1 MIIRARLVLPMAGP
15 PIENGAIVIAGARVR
30 SAGPWPDAQSH
41 VSGDVIDLGEV
52 VLLPGLINAHC
63 HLDYTGMAGRIS
75 PPRSFADWIKT
86 IVALK
91 AEWSYT
97 EFADSWLRGAE
108 MLLRSGTT
116 TVADVEAVP
125 ELLPDMWQAT
135 PLRVISFRE
144 LINLKGGAVGAPRP
158 SAERLVRETA
168 EQWAALPISY
178 RGSPERRVGLS
189 PHAPYTTS
197 AELLSVAAHE
207 ARKRKWLLTTH
218 VAESEQETDM
228 FMYRHGPLYDWLKSQ
243 RDMSDCGHG
252 SPIHHFEK
260 ADYLGDNLLAVHV
273 NYLWRDDAATL
284 AKYGV
289 SVVHC
294 PRSHAYF
301 RHLFFPRRELAAA
314 GVNICLG
321 TDSLASAAKARGKLP
336 ELNMFTEMRTLQSK
350 EPELAPQA
358 ILEMATV
365 NAAKALKRDGEIG
378 VLCADALADV
388 IAVPF
393 AGRAETVHES
403 LVHFE
408 GPVRA
413 SMIDGQWAFGPN

>member
-15 PIENGAIVIAGARVR
+15 PIEDGAIVIAGERIR
-30 SAGPWPDAQSH
+30 SAGRWADAQPH
-41 VSGDVIDLGEV
+41 AAGDVVDLGEV

-63 HLDYTGMAGRIS
+63 HLDYTGMGGKIS
-75 PPRSFADWIKT
+75 PPRSFADWIKA

-144 LINLKGGAVGAPRP
+144 LINLKNPATAQQ
-158 SAERLVRETA
+158 LVRETA
-168 EQWAALPISY
+168 EQWATLPNS
-178 RGSPERRVGLS
+178 RGGSTDARVGLS

-252 SPIHHFEK
+252 SPIHHLEK

-301 RHLFFPRRELAAA
+301 RHLFFPRRELAGA

-350 EPELAPQA
+350 EPELAPQT
-358 ILEMATV
+358 ILELATV

-378 VLCADALADV
+378 VLRKDALADL

-393 AGRAETVHES
+393 AGPAESVHES
-403 LVHFE
+403 LVQFE
-408 GPVRA
+408 GAVRA
-413 SMIDGQWAFGPN
+413 SMIGGQWAFGPN

>member
-1 MIIRARLVLPMAGP
+1 MILRARLVLPMTGP
-15 PIENGAIVIAGARVR
+15 VIEDGALVTSDERIVTVARWADVQ
-30 SAGPWPDAQSH
+30 PH
-41 VSGDVIDLGEV
+41 VSQKADDLGDV
-52 VLLPGLINAHC
+52 VLLPGLIDAHC
-63 HLDYTGMAGRIS
+63 HLDYTNMAGRIS

-97 EFADSWLRGAE
+97 EFAESWLCGAE

-144 LINLKGGAVGAPRP
+144 LISLKARTT
-158 SAERLVRETA
+158 AEELVRETA
-168 EQWAALPISY
+168 AQWSALPNSEQRI
-178 RGSPERRVGLS
+178 GLS

-197 AELLSVAAHE
+197 AELLSVTAHE

-218 VAESEQETDM
+218 VAESEKEFEM
-228 FMYRHGPLYDWLKSQ
+228 FLYRHGPLYDWLKGQ
-243 RDMSDCGHG
+243 RDMSDCGRG
-252 SPIHHFEK
+252 SPIRHLEQ

-284 AKYGV
+284 GKYGV
-289 SVVHC
+289 NVVHC
-294 PRSHAYF
+294 PRSHEYF
-301 RHLFFPRRELAAA
+301 RHLLFPRRELAEA
-314 GVNICLG
+314 GVNVCLG
-321 TDSLASAAKARGKLP
+321 TDSLASVSKVHGEAPKLSMFAEMKTLARI
-336 ELNMFTEMRTLQSK
+336 
-350 EPELAPQA
+350 EPELAPHT
-358 ILEMATV
+358 ILEMATT
-365 NAAKALKRDGEIG
+365 NAARALKREGELGILREG
-378 VLCADALADV
+378 ARADV

-393 AGRAETVHES
+393 SGRSESVHEA

-408 GPVRA
+408 GPV
-413 SMIDGQWAFGPN
+413 Q

>member
-1 MIIRARLVLPMAGP
+1 MILRARLVLPMAGP
-15 PIENGAIVIAGARVR
+15 PIENGAIVISGERIRSTGAWTDTQAHATGEVV
-30 SAGPWPDAQSH
+30 DM
-41 VSGDVIDLGEV
+41 GEV

-63 HLDYTGMAGRIS
+63 HLDYTGMAGKIS

-97 EFADSWLRGAE
+97 EFAESWLRGAE

-144 LINLKGGAVGAPRP
+144 LINLKNPRT
-158 SAERLVRETA
+158 AEQLVRETA
-168 EQWAALPISY
+168 AKCAALANSDGRI
-178 RGSPERRVGLS
+178 GLS
-189 PHAPYTTS
+189 PHAPYTTNG
-197 AELLSVAAHE
+197 ELLSVAAHE
-207 ARKRKWLLTTH
+207 ARKRGWLLTTH

-228 FMYRHGPLYDWLKSQ
+228 FMYRHGPLYDWLKTQ

-252 SPIHHFEK
+252 SPIHHLERS
-260 ADYLGDNLLAVHV
+260 DYLGNNLLAVHV

-294 PRSHAYF
+294 PRSHDYF

-321 TDSLASAAKARGKLP
+321 TDSLASMKKVRGKAP
-336 ELNMFTEMRTLQSK
+336 ELNMFAEMKRLAGN

-358 ILEMATV
+358 ILEMATI
-365 NAAKALKRDGEIG
+365 NAARAIKREGDLG
-378 VLCADALADV
+378 VLRKDALADV
-388 IAVPF
+388 IAIPF
-393 AGRAETVHES
+393 SGQAETVWEHI
-403 LVHFE
+403 VHFE
-408 GPVRA
+408 GVVRA
-413 SMIDGQWAFGPN
+413 SMIGGQWAMAAN

>member
-1 MIIRARLVLPMAGP
+1 MILRARLVLPMIGP
-15 PIENGAIVIAGARVR
+15 VIDDGAIVI
-30 SAGPWPDAQSH
+30 
-41 VSGDVIDLGEV
+41 SGERIRAVDTWTNVQPHATGQVTDLGEV

-63 HLDYTGMAGRIS
+63 HLDYTGMAGKIS

-97 EFADSWLRGAE
+97 EFADSWLRGVE

-116 TVADVEAVP
+116 TVADAEAVP

-144 LINLKGGAVGAPRP
+144 LINLKNPATAQQ
-158 SAERLVRETA
+158 LVRQTS
-168 EQWAALPISY
+168 EQWAALP
-178 RGSPERRVGLS
+178 GADRRVGLS

-207 ARKRKWLLTTH
+207 ARKRNWLLTTH

-252 SPIHHFEK
+252 SPIHHLEK

-284 AKYGV
+284 ARHGV

-314 GVNICLG
+314 GVNLCLG

-336 ELNMFTEMRTLQSK
+336 ELNMFTEMRTLHSK
-350 EPELAPQA
+350 EPELAPRT
-358 ILEMATV
+358 ILEMATL
-365 NAAKALKRDGEIG
+365 NAAKALKRAGEIG
-378 VLCADALADV
+378 VLRQDAQADV

-393 AGRAETVHES
+393 AGRVETLHES

-413 SMIDGQWAFGPN
+413 SMIGGRWAWR

>member
-1 MIIRARLVLPMAGP
+1 MILRARLVLPMAGP
-15 PIENGAIVIAGARVR
+15 PIENGAILVSGERIR
-30 SAGPWPDAQSH
+30 SVGPWVEAGTR
-41 VSGDVIDLGEV
+41 GDVADLGEV

-63 HLDYTGMAGRIS
+63 HLDYTGMAGKIS

-97 EFADSWLRGAE
+97 EFADSWLKGAE

-125 ELLPDMWQAT
+125 ELLPEMWQAT

-144 LINLKGGAVGAPRP
+144 LINLKNAA
-158 SAERLVRETA
+158 AEPLVRDVA
-168 EQWAALPISY
+168 EKWAALPNAD
-178 RGSPERRVGLS
+178 RRAGLS

-207 ARKRKWLLTTH
+207 ARKRGWLLTTH

-228 FMYRHGPLYDWLKSQ
+228 FMYRHGPLYDWLKGQ
-243 RDMSDCGHG
+243 RDMSDCGYG
-252 SPIHHFEK
+252 SPIHHLEQ

-284 AKYGV
+284 GKYGV

-294 PRSHAYF
+294 PRSHEYF

-314 GVNICLG
+314 AVNVCLG
-321 TDSLASAAKARGKLP
+321 TDSLASMRKARGKLP
-336 ELNMFTEMRTLQSK
+336 ELNMFAEMRALASN
-350 EPELAPQA
+350 EPELAPQN
-358 ILEMATV
+358 ILEMATI
-365 NAAKALKRDGEIG
+365 NGAKALKRDGEIG
-378 VLCADALADV
+378 VLREDALADM
-388 IAVPF
+388 IAIPF
-393 AGRAETVHES
+393 SGRAETVYDH

-408 GPVRA
+408 GAVHA
-413 SMIDGQWAFGPN
+413 SMIGGQWAIAPQ